1 MTEDVPR
8 TFPDIKSFDE
18 EQQQLLDRCE
28 GSQRRYAHLEATEA
42 RAQRLCR
49 CELDV
54 CRPLVPGSNPEIG
67 YCQAQVYL
75 DQILDLWSLGHE
87 LCRGSV
93 APRVRQRGPRSRSH
107 TPFLCRKRASTSSL
121 SSWTTRTSASWAF
134 TWASSHSCAATS
146 VPARAWWRRPC
157 RSCPGLK
164 SRESREEHF

>member
-67 YCQAQVYL
+67 YCQAQDSSFIVLY
-75 DQILDLWSLGHE
+75 
-87 LCRGSV
+87 
-93 APRVRQRGPRSRSH
+93 
-107 TPFLCRKRASTSSL
+107 SL
-121 SSWTTRTSASWAF
+121 S
-134 TWASSHSCAATS
+134 
-146 VPARAWWRRPC
+146 RPDL
-157 RSCPGLK
+157 RSL
-164 SRESREEHF
+164 ESRA